1 VIAAYGPKP
10 GPAAQ
15 DQSISAYVTNDYAVV
30 VTIVYGPVGSRFWAG
45 PHNLGLQ
52 VFSSWSLLNY
62 G

>member
-1 VIAAYGPKP
+1 
-10 GPAAQ
+10 
-15 DQSISAYVTNDYAVV
+15 VTGDYAVV
-30 VTIVYGPVGSRFWAG
+30 VTIVYGPVSSQFWAG